1 MIKRILVALSGTPF
15 TATATKYALDL
26 AKLHKAE
33 VTGVTD
39 VNIAQ
44 LMKVGPVPVGGGAA
58 AASLAE
64 HRISVTEEHVEQ
76 AVKDFGEA
84 CADAGMTHC
93 IDRETGDPFERLTAL
108 WRYHDLTIAGL
119 RGLFEYG
126 VVQNPDDILIQLI
139 SQGVRPILAVPKE
152 YRPIRKVLVAYNG
165 SMESAKALKRFV
177 QMNLWPD
184 VTVQIAC
191 FDMSAQEGEALLGD
205 AAMYCRSHGIGAET
219 QHVDGHPRDALLD
232 HASAWQADLIV
243 LGSTSRARI
252 FKRLL
257 GDTALHCVR
266 NADVPLFL
274 AQ

>member
-15 TATATKYALDL
+15 TATATKYALEL
-26 AKLHKAE
+26 AKLHNAE

-39 VNIAQ
+39 VDIAK

-64 HRISVTEEHVEQ
+64 HRIHVTEEHVEQ
-76 AVKDFGEA
+76 AIADFEQA
-84 CADAGMTHC
+84 CADAGMIHC
-93 IDRETGDPFERLTAL
+93 VDRETGDPFDQLIAL

-126 VVQNPDDILIQLI
+126 VVENPDDVLIRLI
-139 SQGVRPILAVPKE
+139 SDGVRPILAVPKA

-165 SMESAKALKRFV
+165 SMESAKALKQFV
-177 QMNLWPD
+177 QMDLWPD
-184 VTVQIAC
+184 IALQIVC
-191 FDMSAQEGEALLGD
+191 FDMTPQESETLLSD
-205 AAMYCRSHGIGAET
+205 ASSYCRAHGLAVQTE
-219 QHVDGHPRDALLD
+219 HVDGGPRDHLLEY
-232 HASAWQADLIV
+232 AQQSEVDLIV

-257 GDTALHCVR
+257 GDTALHCLQ

-274 AQ
+274 TQ

>member
-1 MIKRILVALSGTPF
+1 MIKRILVTLSGTSF
-15 TATATKYALDL
+15 TATATKYALEL

-39 VNIAQ
+39 VDIAK
-44 LMKVGPVPVGGGAA
+44 LMKVGPVPIGGGAA

-64 HRISVTEEHVEQ
+64 HRIHVTEEHVEQ
-76 AVKDFGEA
+76 AIHDFEQA
-84 CADAGMTHC
+84 CANAGMIHC
-93 IDRETGDPFERLTAL
+93 VDRETGDPFDRLIAL

-126 VVQNPDDILIQLI
+126 VVQNPDDILIRLI
-139 SQGVRPILAVPKE
+139 SEGVRPILAVPKA

-165 SMESAKALKRFV
+165 SMESAKALKQFV
-177 QMNLWPD
+177 QMDLWPD
-184 VTVQIAC
+184 IALQIVC
-191 FDMSAQEGEALLGD
+191 FDMTPQESETLLAD
-205 AAMYCRSHGIGAET
+205 ASSYCRSHGLAAQT
-219 QHVDGHPRDALLD
+219 QHVDGGPRDHLLEY
-232 HASAWQADLIV
+232 ARQSEADLIV

-257 GDTALHCVR
+257 GDTALHCLR

-274 AQ
+274 TQ

>member
-15 TATATKYALDL
+15 TATATKYALEL

-39 VNIAQ
+39 VDIAK

-64 HRISVTEEHVEQ
+64 HRIHVTEEHVEQ
-76 AVKDFGEA
+76 AIADFEQA
-84 CADAGMTHC
+84 CADAGMIHC
-93 IDRETGDPFERLTAL
+93 VDRETGDPFDRLIAL

-126 VVQNPDDILIQLI
+126 VVQNPDDVLIRLI
-139 SQGVRPILAVPKE
+139 SEGVRPILAVPKA

-165 SMESAKALKRFV
+165 SMESAKALKQFV
-177 QMNLWPD
+177 QMDLWPD
-184 VTVQIAC
+184 IALQIVC
-191 FDMSAQEGEALLGD
+191 FDMTPQESETLLAD
-205 AAMYCRSHGIGAET
+205 ASSYCRSHGLAAQT
-219 QHVDGHPRDALLD
+219 QHVEGGPREHLLEY
-232 HASAWQADLIV
+232 AQQGEADLIV

-257 GDTALHCVR
+257 GDTALHCLR

-274 AQ
+274 TQ

>member
-15 TATATKYALDL
+15 TATATKYALEL
-26 AKLHKAE
+26 AKLHEAE

-39 VNIAQ
+39 VDIAQ

-64 HRISVTEEHVEQ
+64 HRIHVTEEHVEQ
-76 AVKDFGEA
+76 AIADFEQA
-84 CADAGMTHC
+84 CANSGMIHC
-93 IDRETGDPFERLTAL
+93 VDRETGDPFDRLIAL

-126 VVQNPDDILIQLI
+126 VVQNPDDVLIRLI
-139 SQGVRPILAVPKE
+139 SEGVRPILAVPKE

-184 VTVQIAC
+184 VAMQIVC
-191 FDMSAQEGEALLGD
+191 FDMTPQQSETLLAD
-205 AAMYCRSHGIGAET
+205 ASSYCRSHGLAAQT
-219 QHVDGHPRDALLD
+219 QHVDGGPRDRLLEY
-232 HASAWQADLIV
+232 AQQGEADLIV

-252 FKRLL
+252 FRRLL
-257 GDTALHCVR
+257 GDTTLHCLR

-274 AQ
+274 TQ

>member
-39 VNIAQ
+39 VDIAQ

-64 HRISVTEEHVEQ
+64 HRIHVTEEHVEQ
-76 AVKDFGEA
+76 AIADFEHA
-84 CADAGMTHC
+84 CADSGMIHC
-93 IDRETGDPFERLTAL
+93 VDRETGDPFDRLIAL

-126 VVQNPDDILIQLI
+126 VVEKPDDVLIRLI
-139 SQGVRPILAVPKE
+139 SEGVRPILAVPKA

-165 SMESAKALKRFV
+165 SMESAKALKQFV
-177 QMNLWPD
+177 QMDLWPD
-184 VTVQIAC
+184 IALQIVC
-191 FDMSAQEGEALLGD
+191 FDMTPQESEPLLAD
-205 AAMYCRSHGIGAET
+205 ASSYCRAHGLAVQT
-219 QHVDGHPRDALLD
+219 QHVDGGPRDHLLECA
-232 HASAWQADLIV
+232 HQGEADLIV

-252 FKRLL
+252 FKHLL
-257 GDTALHCVR
+257 GDTALHAVR
-266 NADVPLFL
+266 NAEVPLFL
-274 AQ
+274 TQ